1 MTSTHH
7 AKDQRIFE
15 KECVSLAQAGF
26 KVYLLAQGKNEKIND
41 IFIIGTGEQ
50 NSKRFYRLLI
60 RPWKI

>member
-50 NSKRFYRLLI
+50 NSKRF
-60 RPWKI
+60 

>member
-26 KVYLLAQGKNEKIND
+26 KVYLLAQGKNEKEKYVESH
-41 IFIIGTGEQ
+41 GRSG
-50 NSKRFYRLLI
+50 R
-60 RPWKI
+60 